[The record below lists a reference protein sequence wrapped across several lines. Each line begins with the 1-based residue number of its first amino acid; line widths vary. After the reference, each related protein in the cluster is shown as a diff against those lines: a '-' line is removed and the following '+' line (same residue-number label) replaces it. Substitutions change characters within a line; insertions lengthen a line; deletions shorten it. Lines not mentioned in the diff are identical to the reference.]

1 MIKKLLALMG
11 LGGGNSIAGL
21 RGIVG
26 ADKTRLS
33 PTAQERMRFE
43 EDVKEQFMQ
52 LKKKGLSIPVFT
64 L

>member
-1 MIKKLLALMG
+1 MG

-21 RGIVG
+21 RGTVG
-26 ADKTRLS
+26 AEKSRLS
-33 PTAQERMRFE
+33 PMAAERMRFE
-43 EDVKEQFMQ
+43 KDVKEQFIQ